1 MSKIAA
7 TKIVFVALFFASTAN
22 ADWSANIGWA
32 SDYYY
37 RGIFQSSSSAA
48 AGVDL
53 ERGGFYADSWTADV
67 GNGLEVDGY
76 FGYGCELGDFSYGIG
91 FTGYYYT
98 QDFACE
104 YFESGY
110 SASLAKVDLGLFLIL
125 AYDDLVG
132 QSDETLVFSVSKSFD
147 F

>member
-7 TKIVFVALFFASTAN
+7 TKFVFVALFFASTAN

-32 SDYYY
+32 SDYYF
-37 RGIFQSSSSAA
+37 RDIFQSSSSTS
-48 AGVDL
+48 AGIDY
-53 ERGGFYADSWTADV
+53 ESGGFCAGSWTADV

-76 FGYGCELGDFSYGIG
+76 FGYGGELGDFSYGIG
-91 FTGYYYT
+91 FIGYYYT
-98 QDFACE
+98 QDFACK